1 MKKLPIVYHSL
12 EQVVTCL
19 RNSEIGRT
27 SEVNQL
33 LKVCAT
39 GSNGILDPN
48 SFLPRSRPIS
58 VVKPK
63 MPIIVVEGLDGS
75 GKTRVSTALVKR
87 LRLDLHHTPP
97 QRIKFLKSYF
107 DEQEESIRRAYYS
120 MGNYLAAT
128 DITSSQFRNG
138 IVIDRFWPSTA
149 AYAISHDVTLNG
161 GKVEQSIYN
170 WPSDLLLPDLVLFL
184 IVSEEV
190 RRYRHAYRN
199 TTNTKEEQ
207 LLANNKDFRENLIHS
222 YRSIRGP
229 ELQVIDANEDIKIVE
244 NKVCDMMLTMFPIL
258 CRSGSSSSPATRT
271 SSTVSAS

>member
-39 GSNGILDPN
+39 GSNGVLDPN
-48 SFLPRSRPIS
+48 TFLPRSRPIS

-63 MPIIVVEGLDGS
+63 MPVIVIEGLDGS
-75 GKTRVSTALVKR
+75 GKTRVSTALVNN
-87 LRLDLHHTPP
+87 LRLEVHHTPP

-107 DEQEESIRRAYYS
+107 DEQEEPIRRAYYS
-120 MGNYLAAT
+120 LGNYLAAT
-128 DITSSQFRNG
+128 DITTSQFRNG

-149 AYAISHDVTLNG
+149 AYAISHDVTLKKG
-161 GKVEQSIYN
+161 SVDPSIYN
-170 WPSDLLLPDLVLFL
+170 WPSDLLCPDLVLFL
-184 IVSEEV
+184 IVTEEV

-199 TTNTKEEQ
+199 TTNTPEEQ
-207 LLANNKDFRENLIHS
+207 LLANNKEFRENLILS

-229 ELQVIDANEDIKIVE
+229 QLQVIDANEDIKIVE
-244 NKVCDMMLTMFPIL
+244 NKVCNMMLTQFPIL
-258 CRSGSSSSPATRT
+258 CRSKSTSSSAEGQVR
-271 SSTVSAS
+271 V